1 MDTSCL
7 QVCYVLHACSVRF
20 VLFFLSCLF
29 SVVLAFLLLLLQ
41 VEQPGIQDA
50 NE

>member
-1 MDTSCL
+1 MHTSCL

-20 VLFFLSCLF
+20 VFFLSFLF

>member
-7 QVCYVLHACSVRF
+7 QVCYVLHACCVRF
-20 VLFFLSCLF
+20 VFLSYLF

-41 VEQPGIQDA
+41 VEQPEIQDA
-50 NE
+50 NG